1 MVHFRLAFAVTA
13 ATLLRAVT
21 ADSSG
26 LSIVVP
32 GGADLWWVGDA
43 QNNIVWTCQTSPFSN
58 FTVLIANQDPK
69 VLASAIAVIAI
80 ENNYDC
86 SKTIIPDQSNLTAA
100 TGYVVQFANTLNETD
115 VYAQSQPF
123 EIKAPGSAYPDPSA
137 TPSASGTSTGTAS
150 TAPTASSS
158 SNQKGIAAPNAKLST
173 AGLGLAAIGAL
184 LGFMA

>member
-13 ATLLRAVT
+13 AALLRAVT

-26 LSIVVP
+26 LSIIVP
-32 GGADLWWVGDA
+32 GGPELWWVGDA
-43 QNNIVWTCQTSPFSN
+43 ENNIVWTCQTSPFMN
-58 FTVLIANQDPK
+58 FTVLVANQNPK
-69 VLASAIAVIAI
+69 ILAAAIAVIAI

-100 TGYVVQFANTLNETD
+100 TGYIVQFANTLNETD

-123 EIKAPGSAYPDPSA
+123 EIKAPGSTYPASSA

-150 TAPTASSS
+150 SPPSASSS
-158 SNQKGIAAPNAKLST
+158 TSKGAAASNAKLSA

-184 LGFMA
+184 LGLMG